1 MGTGITVTTAFRTPW
16 VRSLAAVAGVA
27 AVTALMRVTLPE
39 LAVASLVY
47 VLVVVLASLLG
58 YLPGAIA
65 AVGSYLAL
73 NYWFTPDYESFRI
86 TRVDDVVPLVTFA
99 FTVAVLGTT
108 VARVNVLRRR
118 AVQHERAAFD
128 ARMDAALSESRAG
141 FLSAMTH
148 NLRTPLSSIKA
159 AASTLRSWAGFVA
172 PDPRALLLDNI
183 YGEADRLERLVT
195 KVLELSRIR
204 AGALVPEVE
213 STDLGDLV
221 REAMRRL
228 RHVRSD
234 VRIRLD
240 EQPAEVLAEVDP
252 AMFEL
257 VVVVLLENAL
267 RFAPAGTEIL
277 VVVTLEPDANGASPS
292 AVVRVSDDGPG
303 VAPADR
309 ERIFEEFARGDTN
322 GSGLGL
328 TIARAIC
335 AAHGGTIALD
345 AASRCGA
352 TFVITVPAE
361 S

>member
-1 MGTGITVTTAFRTPW
+1 MGTGITVTTAFRTPF
-16 VRSLAAVAGVA
+16 VRALVAVAGVVV
-27 AVTALMRVTLPE
+27 VTAIMRVTDPQ
-39 LAVASLVY
+39 LAVAALVY
-47 VLVVVLASLLG
+47 VLVVVFASLLG
-58 YLPGAIA
+58 YVPGAVA

-73 NYWFTPDYESFRI
+73 NYWFTPAYESFRI
-86 TRVDDVVPLVTFA
+86 SRVDDLVPLLTFA

-118 AVQHERAAFD
+118 AVEHERAAYD
-128 ARMDAALSESRAG
+128 ARVDAALNEGRAG

-159 AASTLRSWAGFVA
+159 AASTLRSRAGFEP
-172 PDPRALLLDNI
+172 PDPRTLLLDNI

-204 AGALVPEVE
+204 AGALAPDLE
-213 STDLGDLV
+213 STDVGDLV
-221 REAMRRL
+221 RDAMHRL
-228 RHVRSD
+228 RHLRSD
-234 VRIRLD
+234 VWIRLD

-267 RFAPAGTEIL
+267 RFAPPGTEIQ
-277 VVVTLEPDANGASPS
+277 VVVRREPDANDSSPL

-303 VAPADR
+303 VAPAER
-309 ERIFEEFARGDTN
+309 ERIFDEFVRGDTS
-322 GSGLGL
+322 GSGIGL

-335 AAHGGTIALD
+335 AAHGGSIALD
-345 AASRCGA
+345 VDSKCGA
-352 TFVITVPAE
+352 TFVVTVPAE
-361 S
+361 R